1 MAHQAHT
8 FLVLFYESVLEF
20 ANFLIINTMR
30 KLFVIVFALLSIS
43 NVYAHRKGY
52 KPSFEIG
59 YTHGL
64 GEGDERLAVFTTHG
78 YQFSPYLFVGGGVG
92 VNRFLSEKACGVPIF
107 AKVRADLLNK
117 SISPFIDTKIGY
129 SVTNVNGFYFSPSLG
144 CRFDTP
150 NDFSITMSIG
160 YELQMRDY
168 EMGNF
173 LGSVYIFETK
183 KKNCGGL
190 TFRLGFEF

>member
-1 MAHQAHT
+1 MKR
-8 FLVLFYESVLEF
+8 LF
-20 ANFLIINTMR
+20 I
-30 KLFVIVFALLSIS
+30 VIFTLLSIT
-43 NVYAHRKGY
+43 NVYAHQRGY

-92 VNRFLSEKACGVPIF
+92 VNRFLSEKAWGVPIF